1 MSSFSFRL
9 QRLLGFRHIQE
20 EEAKRE
26 LGIRRLAMEKEATRL
41 SNLRRE
47 EEEVLRQWRRQ
58 LDQEIEL
65 PRLQL
70 TQEYSRVL
78 ENRLLSQS
86 EQHRKS
92 EDRVNEQREVARQCW
107 RKKRML
113 EVLKNKAK
121 LEHLQLEQVA
131 EQNLID
137 ELVMNSYFRKGGD
150 EK

>member
-1 MSSFSFRL
+1 M
-9 QRLLGFRHIQE
+9 
-20 EEAKRE
+20 
-26 LGIRRLAMEKEATRL
+26 
-41 SNLRRE
+41 
-47 EEEVLRQWRRQ
+47 
-58 LDQEIEL
+58 
-65 PRLQL
+65 

-113 EVLKNKAK
+113 EVLKDKAR

>member
-1 MSSFSFRL
+1 MNSFSFRL

-26 LGIRRLAMEKEATRL
+26 LGIRRLELEKEAARL

-47 EEEVLRQWRRQ
+47 EEEILKQWRRQ

-78 ENRLLSQS
+78 ENRLFRQS

-113 EVLKNKAK
+113 EVLKDKAR
-121 LEHLQLEQVA
+121 LEHIQREQVA